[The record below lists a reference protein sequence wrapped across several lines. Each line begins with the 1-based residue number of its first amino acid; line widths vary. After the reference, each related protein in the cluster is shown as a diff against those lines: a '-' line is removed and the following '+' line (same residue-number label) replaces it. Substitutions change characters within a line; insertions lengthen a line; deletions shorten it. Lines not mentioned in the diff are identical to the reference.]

1 MTKMISRGSVAET
14 IPDMAEDSMHLD
26 TGVGSYVCGALL
38 YEYLIG
44 GRYGKSI
51 LTNGYVPTLADVASM
66 GFPFPQS
73 AYTQPMPEDIIIS
86 KYAAMMAC
94 KNQKDVNTQISV
106 RFPYQG
112 NWFIYLL

>member
-1 MTKMISRGSVAET
+1 MIAHGSVAET

-44 GRYGKSI
+44 REYDKSI
-51 LTNGYVPTLADVASM
+51 LTNGYIQSLSDVISF
-66 GFPFPQS
+66 GGVFSSS
-73 AYTQPMPEDIIIS
+73 AYTQPTAEDIIIS

-94 KNQKDVNTQISV
+94 RNPKEVNTQIGV

-112 NWFIYLL
+112 N